1 MVIVR
6 FENDSYD
13 GKNDDYI
20 NKLVF
25 FDQESGMIKVKK
37 LERQMNTKTEYSQIN
52 VIIKSC
58 FSNDKVR
65 YRIIDLPPVEGSYS
79 SPFKLYIDITD
90 KCQLNCSHCL
100 TKYLNKNN
108 EIPISTIKEIAE
120 ECEKLGIMHV
130 KLGGGEPTLHNNFE
144 EILKIFSNAGCYI
157 SMSTNGYTIDDK
169 MAKKLKEF
177 NVKTTVSIEGNEEID
192 NKIRGHGHF
201 EKAIE
206 ALKILKNNNVDAKLR
221 VTLTREILDKDIV
234 NEIISF
240 ADKYDTKVKFSYCR
254 PSGSSI
260 YNKMLINYNDYE
272 KYFEIINILNSKENS
287 KKVLLDEGMML
298 EQPNSLKSFIYR
310 NKICGAANRSMHIN
324 SKLEISPCV
333 FLGEEFKE
341 EKNYKSGDIEKYWTQ
356 KKGNQFQRVRKISI
370 AKACE
375 DCKRL
380 CKNECTA
387 TRLFFNKNINIAD
400 PNCLKR
406 KKEDDDYER

>member
-6 FENDSYD
+6 FENDSYNR
-13 GKNDDYI
+13 KNNYI

-25 FDQESGMIKVKK
+25 FDQENGMIKVKK
-37 LERQMNTKTEYSQIN
+37 LEKQMNTKTEYNQIN
-52 VIIKSC
+52 EIIKNC
-58 FSNDKVR
+58 FTNDKVK
-65 YRIIDLPPVEGSYS
+65 YRIINLPFVESAYS

-108 EIPISTIKEIAE
+108 EIPIDTIKEIAE
-120 ECEKLGIMHV
+120 ECKKLGIMHV
-130 KLGGGEPTLHNNFE
+130 KLGGGEPTLHNNFD
-144 EILKIFSNAGCYI
+144 EILQIFSDAGCYI

-169 MAKKLKEF
+169 IAKKLKEF
-177 NVKTTVSIEGNEEID
+177 NVKTTVSIEGNEVID
-192 NKIRGHGHF
+192 DKIRGQGHF
-201 EKAIE
+201 KKAIE
-206 ALKILKNNNVDAKLR
+206 ALQLLKDNNVNVNLR
-221 VTLTREILDKDIV
+221 VTLTREILDKDVV

-240 ADKYDTKVKFSYCR
+240 SDKYDTKIKFSYCR

-260 YNKMLINYNDYE
+260 DNKMLINYEDYE

-287 KKVLLDEGMML
+287 KRVLLDEGMML

-341 EKNYKSGDIEKYWTQ
+341 TKSYQSGDIEKYWTQ
-356 KKGNQFQRVRKISI
+356 KKGKQFQRVRKISI

-375 DCKRL
+375 SWERL
-380 CKNECTA
+380 CKNEWTA
-387 TRLFFNKNINIAD
+387 TRLFFNKNINFAD
-400 PNCLKR
+400 PNCLKG
-406 KKEDDDYER
+406 KGEDDDYER